1 MTTIE
6 KVPFGSGGP
15 PVTRVGLGGEG
26 VLRTWG
32 ADADARAVIH
42 HALEMGITYC
52 DSARAY
58 AGSESYY
65 GSVWSESPEARRG
78 VFQTSK
84 SAARGRNETLRD
96 LETSLTTMQVQYL
109 DLWQIHDVRTEADL
123 RAIEGPRGA
132 LEGFLESKEAG
143 TVRHIGVT
151 GHHNPDVL
159 LRAVGEWPVDSV
171 LLPVNPVEGV
181 IGGFTDRVIPEAR
194 DRGMAVIAMKIL
206 GAGHY
211 LSPEGGINAGLLIRY
226 ALSHDI
232 TVAIVGCSTPGEV
245 TELVEAGQNFV
256 PLSPEEMKE
265 LEDVYRPHA
274 QKLAY
279 YRGSV

>member
-151 GHHNPDVL
+151 GHHDPDVL
-159 LRAVGEWPVDSV
+159 LRAVREWPVDSV

-274 QKLAY
+274 QKIAY